1 MPSAK
6 SASGQ
11 PPAPQSKRDS
21 GGFTIVEMVIALAI
35 FAVSSTIFASELVT
49 TYRAYAVSKDRTI
62 AEEIATES
70 IEKARDLPY
79 TSLGTTPGNPKGT
92 IPRNTT
98 IVANGLTYAIR
109 TSVQYVNDP
118 IPGGLISDANYK
130 RVRVRVSRNGELYSD
145 MTTVV
150 APPNRAALNRGVVK
164 VFVADYASN
173 TAIAAAAISLT
184 DGPSSTLDDESDA
197 SGRAVFAD
205 LVPTTTAK
213 PKYSINVSAVG
224 YTVLPED
231 VAPAPAAQTSL
242 ITRQVFSTTIRMFK
256 TVTVTAKI
264 VNPDGTP
271 FSLPSTLTI
280 SSSRGTGTKALT
292 GDTISFTSVGTS
304 PIIPSVE
311 YTLNASALIA
321 GSPITGT
328 AVTKVVPVNYPS
340 DLTSEFVIVMPT
352 PSVPTTTIALPT
364 TTTVALPTT
373 TIALPTT
380 TTLAPTT
387 TTTLA
392 PTTTTTL
399 APTTTTIA
407 LPTTTTVAPTTT
419 TVAPTTTTTTPL
431 NHVFVTITVKKKSN
445 GSPLSG
451 ATVKVTGGGG
461 NVTYTGTTDSFGE
474 VDFDLP
480 ISTTAYTVTVTRN
493 SYHTYESTKIFNL
506 LNDDLTVELRGS

>member
-1 MPSAK
+1 MPTAK

-11 PPAPQSKRDS
+11 PLAPQSKRDS

-79 TSLGTTPGNPKGT
+79 ASLGTTPGNPRGT

-130 RVRVRVSRNGELYSD
+130 RVRVRVSRDGDLYSD

-164 VFVADYASN
+164 VIVADYASN
-173 TAIAAAAISLT
+173 TAIAAASISLT

-213 PKYSINVSAVG
+213 PKYSIIVAAAG
-224 YTVLPED
+224 YSVLPED

-271 FSLPSTLTI
+271 FEYPSTLTI
-280 SSSRGTGTKALT
+280 SSNRGTGTKALT
-292 GDTISFTSVGTS
+292 GNTTSFTAVGTS

-311 YTLNASALIA
+311 YTINASALIA

-328 AVTKVVPVNYPS
+328 AVTKVVPANYPS

-364 TTTVALPTT
+364 TTTAAPTT
-373 TIALPTT
+373 TVALTTTTTVAPTT
-380 TTLAPTT
+380 TTVAPTT
-387 TTTLA
+387 TTTA
-392 PTTTTTL
+392 PTTTTV
-399 APTTTTIA
+399 A
-407 LPTTTTVAPTTT
+407 PTTTTVAPTTT
-419 TVAPTTTTTTPL
+419 TVAPTTTTTIPS
-431 NHVFVTITVKKKSN
+431 NHVLVTITVKKKSN
-445 GSPLSG
+445 GSVMSG
-451 ATVKVTGGGG
+451 ATVKITGGGG

-474 VDFDLP
+474 IDFELP
-480 ISTTAYTVTVTRN
+480 ISTTPYTVKVTRN
-493 SYHTYESTKIFNL
+493 SYQTYESTKIFNL
-506 LNDDLTVELRGS
+506 ANDTLTVELRAS